1 MMSVL
6 AFALALAET
15 VAPAGGPFEDY
26 YRPIWTDIRLSGTS
40 ETGNA
45 LMNRAWV
52 LGREGETVGLHM
64 EAIDCR
70 RSASDAQCV
79 FSVRRSATLSPDTLA
94 AASAPALPALVHC
107 HVDFSLDEEG
117 QWYVV
122 HTTRRNVAHSMTSMQ
137 CRTEGAYPL

>member
-1 MMSVL
+1 MSVL

-15 VAPAGGPFEDY
+15 VAPASGPFEDY

-40 ETGNA
+40 DTGNA

-52 LGREGETVGLHM
+52 FGREGETVGLHM

-70 RSASDAQCV
+70 RSASDAQCA
-79 FSVRRSATLSPDTLA
+79 FSVRRSATLSPGTLL

-122 HTTRRNVAHSMTSMQ
+122 HTTRLGVAHSMTSMQ